1 MNLFDL
7 VRTQTK
13 LSQGRHNQEMTQ
25 GLVTGV
31 QESLYK
37 VTAGGFTFLCQSGLE
52 DTLNIGDRVWIIS
65 GRGTAR
71 IVGLMGK
78 DAAV

>member
-37 VTAGGFTFLCQSGLE
+37 VTAGGFTFMCQSGLA
-52 DTLNIGDRVWIIS
+52 TL
-65 GRGTAR
+65 
-71 IVGLMGK
+71 
-78 DAAV
+78 